1 MNVKAVPDFSR
12 FVINLCFLSVCSL
25 VDSPVGDHQQQ
36 GPGDHQDQRG
46 LGLRVAESCAR
57 KQVSHKLRLNK
68 LFF

>member
-36 GPGDHQDQRG
+36 GPGDHQDQR
-46 LGLRVAESCAR
+46 
-57 KQVSHKLRLNK
+57 
-68 LFF
+68 